1 MEIIGLTGSF
11 GTGKTFAASIFKSL
25 GAEVLDADKFAHD
38 AIKKGTKAYKNIV
51 AAFGGDILDKK
62 RSIDRRRL
70 GGIVFKDKEALKIL
84 NSIVHPEVIRIITER
99 IAARGK
105 KGGVIVID
113 APLFF
118 EANLEGLADRLVV
131 VKASRENQIK
141 RCSKKFCIDKEGV
154 LNRIK
159 SQIPMHRKIGM
170 ADFVIDND
178 GTKAETRKQ
187 VQKIWGKVWR

>member
-1 MEIIGLTGSF
+1 M
-11 GTGKTFAASIFKSL
+11 
-25 GAEVLDADKFAHD
+25 
-38 AIKKGTKAYKNIV
+38 IKKGTKAYKNIV
-51 AAFGGDILDKK
+51 ATFGGDILDKK
-62 RSIDRRRL
+62 RNIDRRRL
-70 GGIVFKDKEALKIL
+70 GEIVFKDKEALKFL
-84 NSIVHPEVIRIITER
+84 NSIVHPEVIRIIKER

-141 RCSKKFCIDKEGV
+141 RCSKKFCIDKKDV
-154 LNRIK
+154 LNRSK
-159 SQIPMHRKIGM
+159 SQIPLMRKVGM
-170 ADFVIDND
+170 ADFVVDND